1 MQCSCALLHA
11 DLESVDGTTVLGKLD
26 WTSQYNDPSISS
38 SYQGSQHMVL
48 TCFFTPNSE
57 SSSHSGTV

>member
-1 MQCSCALLHA
+1 MQLFCSPT

-38 SYQGSQHMVL
+38 SYQRNQHMVFPHFFLSL
-48 TCFFTPNSE
+48 TLRL
-57 SSSHSGTV
+57 VAMQVQ